1 MPSSHRRNARSTAWL
16 VTAVVALMALLA
28 ACTGSHKSAASGS
41 AASAKAGS
49 TEFGANQAAVPA
61 PADARTASGAGG
73 ATADGSTATGAKAVA
88 LTDPRALIRNASLTV
103 QVKHGVNVS
112 AQADKAGAIATAAGG
127 EVYGD
132 DRTSG
137 DNATA
142 SLTLKVPPD
151 SLVPVLDRL
160 AALGVEQ
167 SRQVS
172 TQDVT
177 QQVAD
182 VSSRVT
188 SARAAVATLTALYQ
202 HATKIGDIIA
212 IESQLS
218 QRESD
223 LEALEAQQRALAA
236 QTSAATIHLYLSGE
250 SSLPAKTKPADK
262 GFIAGLKAGWRH
274 FTAAAVAVATAL
286 GALLPFLLLLVVV
299 VAALRLILKRRRV
312 APVAVTVTHTD

>member
-1 MPSSHRRNARSTAWL
+1 
-16 VTAVVALMALLA
+16 
-28 ACTGSHKSAASGS
+28 
-41 AASAKAGS
+41 
-49 TEFGANQAAVPA
+49 
-61 PADARTASGAGG
+61 
-73 ATADGSTATGAKAVA
+73 
-88 LTDPRALIRNASLTV
+88 LIRNASLTV

-182 VSSRVT
+182 VTSRVT

-299 VAALRLILKRRRV
+299 VAAVRLILARRRV
-312 APVAVTVTHTD
+312 APAVVPVTHTD